1 MSFFPDEECKTGNT
15 EEEMFDVFDTLVDDG
30 TVKDVRPCIH
40 YFRGVYCSG
49 GHPEWPYCEIPGNIM
64 KIYRNL

>member
-1 MSFFPDEECKTGNT
+1 
-15 EEEMFDVFDTLVDDG
+15 MFDVFDTLVDDG